1 MQSVCSRK
9 ELSAF
14 MELQEGCCDFT
25 KRQGRGWG
33 GGVCGEK
40 YRRRH
45 DINWAAVGDVAG
57 DAGGCQNMP
66 EPEVR
71 K

>member
-1 MQSVCSRK
+1 MCRVCVLGKSSVLSWNCRK
-9 ELSAF
+9 AAVTSA
-14 MELQEGCCDFT
+14 QNA
-25 KRQGRGWG
+25 K

-40 YRRRH
+40 YRTRH
-45 DINWAAVGDVAG
+45 GINWAAVGDVAG